1 MIVNTRAG
9 SRGARRIHPWRR
21 ASGRGRAR
29 RAVVTVG
36 ASAVIWASVGLTWRW
51 SWSSRRPVCVAD
63 GLGVELSLRERR
75 RHGLLAGDGRTLG
88 RHIGGDLGSCLVL
101 RQRHELEVDVRML
114 VLEEIREPD
123 GVLHLRVGD
132 D

>member
-1 MIVNTRAG
+1 MIANTRAG

-51 SWSSRRPVCVAD
+51 NWSSRRPVRVAD
-63 GLGVELSLRERR
+63 GLGVELGLRERR
-75 RHGLLAGDGRTLG
+75 RHGLLAGDGRAHLLADICPEVLELG
-88 RHIGGDLGSCLVL
+88 
-101 RQRHELEVDVRML
+101 DVRS
-114 VLEEIREPD
+114 EEC
-123 GVLHLRVGD
+123 RVGKEC
-132 D
+132 